1 LNSIFN
7 TYSNEIIK
15 EIEKTIKKIDNSCFL
30 RLMDQMVSN
39 QRIFVAGAGRTGL
52 VMRSFAMRLMHLG
65 FRVHIIGD
73 TTTPSIDEK
82 DILLIGSGS
91 GNTSSLVSIS
101 ENAKE
106 IGVSTILFTID
117 SSSIIG
123 RLASINIC
131 IPAPSPKLERKT
143 NNHSVQPMG
152 SLFEQSLMI
161 VLDTLIWM
169 LMLRKGI
176 DSKTMFKNHANLE

>member
-1 LNSIFN
+1 MN
-7 TYSNEIIK
+7 
-15 EIEKTIKKIDNSCFL
+15 
-30 RLMDQMVSN
+30 QMVSN

-101 ENAKE
+101 KNAKE

-123 RLASINIC
+123 RIASINIC
-131 IPAPSPKLERKT
+131 IPAPPPKRET
-143 NNHSVQPMG
+143 NNYSVQPMG

-161 VLDTLIWM
+161 VLDTLICM
-169 LMLRKGI
+169 LMLRKKI

>member
-1 LNSIFN
+1 
-7 TYSNEIIK
+7 
-15 EIEKTIKKIDNSCFL
+15 
-30 RLMDQMVSN
+30 MVSN

-65 FRVHIIGD
+65 FQVHIIGD
-73 TTTPSIDEK
+73 TTTPSVDEK

-123 RLASINIC
+123 KLSSMNIC
-131 IPAPSPKLERKT
+131 IPAPSPKLET

-176 DSKTMFKNHANLE
+176 DSKAMFKNHANLE